1 MRLSIA
7 AMLRGLR
14 EKQSRYFFGVLMI
27 VPSCSDAPSSLEPDL
42 LSGVAQR
49 RVTIDFTSFGIGS
62 PWQPDFY
69 KSEGIR
75 FTRQQCGAAGCRD
88 LSVDLFQGD
97 AALQGEP
104 PFGPI
109 RATFTRPVSDLS
121 LEVAPGLQGTV
132 IYVLKAFSASGKLL
146 GTTRLRVTQDFGDP
160 ANTGFGYV
168 TVSLPNLPK
177 AAKSFTLQSVFV
189 RSTFPLNTEIPY
201 GIGSISYSHWS
212 GRR

>member
-1 MRLSIA
+1 MLSRLFV
-7 AMLRGLR
+7 L
-14 EKQSRYFFGVLMI
+14 GVMMALL
-27 VPSCSDAPSSLEPDL
+27 SCSNEPTSFEPDL
-42 LSGVAQR
+42 RSGLAQR
-49 RVTIDFTSFGIGS
+49 RVTIDFTSFGIGRA
-62 PWQPDFY
+62 WQPDFY
-69 KSEGIR
+69 KSDGIR

-109 RATFTRPVSDLS
+109 RATFTRPVSELS

-132 IYVLKAFSASGKLL
+132 VYVLKAFAASGKLL
-146 GTTRLRVTQDFGDP
+146 GTTRVRVTQDFGDP

-168 TVSLPNLPK
+168 TVRLPNLPRP
-177 AAKSFTLQSVFV
+177 AKSFTFQSVFV

-201 GIGSISYSHWS
+201 GIGSISYRHW
-212 GRR
+212 GGQH